1 MAKVVSIFRG
11 QFLKDYLARQ
21 ADSDFLTH
29 SLFGLGVLATIV
41 VPQIIYCIYGGPVS
55 PWVLMVSAQAGVIAG
70 LVNYIRPRALVHSIV
85 VRHAAPVSQGDR
97 IKRRKT
103 S

>member
-29 SLFGLGVLATIV
+29 SLFGLGVLATIL

-55 PWVLMVSAQAGVIAG
+55 PWLLVVSAQAGVIAG
-70 LVNYIRPRALVHSIV
+70 LVNYIKPRALVHSIV
-85 VRHAAPVSQGDR
+85 DARTTARSQGDTTR
-97 IKRRKT
+97 RRKT